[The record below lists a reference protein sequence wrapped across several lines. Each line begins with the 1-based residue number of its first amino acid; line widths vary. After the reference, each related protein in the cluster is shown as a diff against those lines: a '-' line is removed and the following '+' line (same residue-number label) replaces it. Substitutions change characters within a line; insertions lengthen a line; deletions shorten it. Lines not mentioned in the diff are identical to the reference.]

1 MLSDQQ
7 LAPSLTNKLNQ
18 HFDCD
23 FLSFSSENINCLGR
37 SEKLI
42 LIRLQKTSLKLKKYL
57 YFLLTSQLDNP
68 IILFINKTSSTERV
82 QFFKM
87 GIRECFSGKI
97 CNDELV
103 LKLASFYEEIT
114 NKKHVKNYFYY
125 QDFHF
130 CFKSKTSFYQEKKL
144 KLNKK
149 ETQILSCLIQRK
161 NTLVTR
167 EQIYTEAWSTELRPN
182 SNSLEA
188 YICRLRKKLTKICGF
203 NPIKTIC
210 GVGYKLLTPTKS
222 PQVNEG
228 FNLIT

>member
-7 LAPSLTNKLNQ
+7 LAPSLANKLNQ

-57 YFLLTSQLDNP
+57 YFLLTNQLDNP

-82 QFFKM
+82 RLLKM
-87 GIRECFSGKI
+87 GIKECFSGKI
-97 CNDELV
+97 CGDELV
-103 LKLASFYEEIT
+103 LKLISFSEKTT
-114 NKKHVKNYFYY
+114 NETWTKNHHFK

-130 CFKSKTSFYQEKKL
+130 CFKSKIAFYQGKEL

-149 ETQILSCLIQRK
+149 EMQILGCLIQSK
-161 NTLVTR
+161 NHTVTR
-167 EQIYTEAWSTELRPN
+167 EQIYTVAWSTDLIPN

-188 YICRLRKKLTKICGF
+188 YICKLRKKLAKTCGF

-210 GVGYKLLTPTKS
+210 GVGYKLRTNPKS

-228 FNLIT
+228 FNLFT